1 MIDVTRCP
9 VCLSDGRRP
18 FESAQDSGYTLKYS
32 ICRHCGLVYQNPR
45 LDPESLSSLYEAEY
59 RVLVQGTEGP
69 CAKDLRTQ
77 LARAYNLARITS
89 GVVDGVVRHLDIGCS
104 SGALLAVFTERF
116 GCQSVGIEPGA
127 AYAAFARS
135 KGLQVLPDLETLA
148 VADSGRFDLISLSHV
163 LEHLANPVEELIAL
177 RERFL
182 APGGQML
189 VEVPNLFEHPS
200 LELTHLTAFN
210 PVSLRDTLR
219 RAGMQTMFSQVHGGF
234 RSDALG
240 LYITVIAK
248 TDKHARSYAVPRR
261 RPALVWLRRRLGML
275 KLRLLSR
282 FLPALAWKEAP
293 EADTVWPVAKASQ
306 ALIVVAVGCCL
317 SILAP
322 VREMLLQGLG

>member
-9 VCLSDGRRP
+9 LCLNDGSRY

-45 LDPESLSSLYEAEY
+45 LDPESLSSLYQAEY

-77 LARAYNLARITS
+77 LARAYNLGRITS
-89 GVVDGVVRHLDIGCS
+89 GVVNGVVRHLDVGCS
-104 SGALLAVFTERF
+104 SGALIAVFAQRF
-116 GCQSVGIEPGA
+116 ECESVGVEPGA
-127 AYAAFARS
+127 AYSAFARS
-135 KGLQVLPDLETLA
+135 KGLQVLPDLDTLA
-148 VADSGRFDLISLSHV
+148 AAGPGRFDLISLSHV
-163 LEHLANPVEELIAL
+163 LEHLVNPVEELIAL

-182 APGGQML
+182 APGGHML
-189 VEVPNLFEHPS
+189 VEVPNLYEHPS

-219 RAGMQTMFSQVHGGF
+219 RAGMQTVFSQVHGGF

-248 TDKHARSYAVPRR
+248 ADKHSRSYIVPQR
-261 RPALVWLRRRLGML
+261 RPTMVWLRRRLGIL
-275 KLRLLSR
+275 KRRLLSR
-282 FLPALAWKEAP
+282 FLPALAWKEPP
-293 EADTVWPVAKASQ
+293 EADSVWPAPKVAQ
-306 ALIVVAVGCCL
+306 TLIALTIGGCL
-317 SILAP
+317 GLFEP
-322 VREMLLQGLG
+322 VRDMLLQGLG